1 MLDRRSLLALS
12 IAATALPARALA
24 QVPAASILDFLP
36 RAEHDAIRRG
46 TSRLDCSP
54 AIASALARVTGPIH
68 LPAGRYRV
76 ATAIRFMPDRFT
88 GRFARGPVLL
98 GDGIGTTV
106 IANEVARGAMLDID
120 AGATRATGFRAILGL
135 RIEDVTIDGANIADG
150 ALRLRTVMEAA
161 LSRMH
166 VIGHRGT
173 GIRIPCNLGD
183 TDGSNMVALRQLRIE
198 NCGGWGIDSAADPGS
213 NENSFLSL
221 EQVFVQNCGTR
232 SAAALP
238 PSGGMRHK
246 GQILTLRQCGFALN
260 QNVGLFLPGEA
271 GLGNSV
277 SIDDT
282 GFENNIGRHL
292 YCTGYD
298 GVRARNIQFYSNDA
312 HRVSVAC
319 EFFGERFVVRGVDI
333 DGVIV
338 RASAGNAPY
347 TAFRFGG
354 ANLDRKSV
362 RVDDVV
368 WGDWGYPGQVKAE
381 GLGAL

>member
-1 MLDRRSLLALS
+1 
-12 IAATALPARALA
+12 
-24 QVPAASILDFLP
+24 
-36 RAEHDAIRRG
+36 
-46 TSRLDCSP
+46 
-54 AIASALARVTGPIH
+54 
-68 LPAGRYRV
+68 
-76 ATAIRFMPDRFT
+76 
-88 GRFARGPVLL
+88 
-98 GDGIGTTV
+98 
-106 IANEVARGAMLDID
+106 
-120 AGATRATGFRAILGL
+120 
-135 RIEDVTIDGANIADG
+135 
-150 ALRLRTVMEAA
+150 
-161 LSRMH
+161 
-166 VIGHRGT
+166 
-173 GIRIPCNLGD
+173 
-183 TDGSNMVALRQLRIE
+183 MVSLRQIRIE

-221 EQVFVQNCGTR
+221 EQVFVQNCGTQGR
-232 SAAALP
+232 ASLP
-238 PSGGMRHK
+238 QSGGMRHK

-260 QNVGLFLPGEA
+260 RNVGLLLPGEA

-319 EFFGERFVVRGVDI
+319 EFAANNYVVRGVDI

-368 WGDWGYPGQVKAE
+368 WGDWGYPGQVKTE
-381 GLGAL
+381 GLGAA

>member
-1 MLDRRSLLALS
+1 MIDRRSLLALT
-12 IAATALPARALA
+12 AAVPVSAWA
-24 QVPAASILDFLP
+24 QVPAASILEFLP
-36 RAEHDAIRRG
+36 LAEHAAIRAG
-46 TSRLDCSP
+46 TSRYDCGP
-54 AIASALARVTGPIH
+54 AMTRACAQVLGAIH
-68 LPAGRYRV
+68 LPAGRYPI
-76 ATAIRFMPDRFT
+76 ATPIRFVPDRFT

-98 GDGIGTTV
+98 GDGIGTT
-106 IANEVARGAMLDID
+106 ILANAVPRGAALDID
-120 AGATRATGFRAILGL
+120 AGVTRETGFRAMLGL
-135 RIEDVTIDGANIADG
+135 RIEDMTIDGGNVADSG
-150 ALRLRTVMEAA
+150 IRLRTVMEAS
-161 LSRMH
+161 LSRLH
-166 VIGHRGT
+166 IIGHRGT
-173 GIRIPCNLGD
+173 GLRIPCTMGD
-183 TDGSNMVALRQLRIE
+183 ADGSNMIALRQLRIE

-221 EQVFVQNCGTR
+221 EQVFVQNCGTA
-232 SAAALP
+232 SGAALP

-260 QNVGLFLPGEA
+260 RNVGLLLPGEA

-282 GFENNIGRHL
+282 GFENNLGRHL

-312 HRVSVAC
+312 HRVRVAC
-319 EFFGERFVVRGVDI
+319 EFAADNYVVRGVDI

-354 ANLDRKSV
+354 INLDRKTI

-381 GLGAL
+381 GLAVA